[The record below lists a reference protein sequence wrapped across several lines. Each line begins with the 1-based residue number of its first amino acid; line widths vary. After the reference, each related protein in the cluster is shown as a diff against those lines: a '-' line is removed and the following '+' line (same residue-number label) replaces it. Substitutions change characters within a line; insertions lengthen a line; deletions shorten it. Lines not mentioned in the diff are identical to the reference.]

1 MKKIS
6 ISLLLSFLV
15 LSLSGCEIKFTAF
28 TKIKP
33 DGSGFRITTYS
44 AETEG
49 EKEELLNRHILLEG
63 GIWKKQ
69 KYTPSWSKVEGERH
83 IYETRRFFKDFN
95 KLASDYARKGFNP
108 KDLSENRYEFKIK
121 KGLIF
126 DTYEY
131 REIFTDSTNER
142 KLREFCERE
151 YNYVLNLASR
161 RLEDTLPKLI
171 EKEKVRTFLYGKY
184 RPYYDY
190 FLDVLLKHGY
200 EAFFKEE
207 IKELIEKYKEF
218 EESISEESFPSLISD
233 FILKDHKDINRDEL
247 KNKLKEI
254 HSKISE
260 ELQLHQEEL
269 SQKNYED
276 AFGVY
281 GIPLFVSYP
290 FSITVV
296 MPGRIVN
303 SNSKDIKIN
312 IAKWVF
318 YPSDFFLKEYK
329 LEAKSRRLNYATI
342 GIFVG
347 IVAILILAN
356 LRNIR
361 KLRK

>member
-1 MKKIS
+1 MKKFS
-6 ISLLLSFLV
+6 ISLSLIFFV

-28 TKIKP
+28 TKINP

-44 AETEG
+44 ADDT
-49 EKEELLNRHILLEG
+49 EKEELLTRYILPKG
-63 GIWKKQ
+63 GNWKTQ

-83 IYETRRFFKDFN
+83 IYEAKRSFKDFN
-95 KLASDYARKGFNP
+95 KLAPDYARKGFNP
-108 KDLSENRYEFKIK
+108 KNLSENRYELKIK

-126 DTYEY
+126 NTYEY
-131 REIFTDSTNER
+131 REIFTDSANE
-142 KLREFCERE
+142 KELREFCERE
-151 YNYVLNLASR
+151 YNYILNLASQ
-161 RLEDTLPKLI
+161 RLEDALPKLI
-171 EKEKVRTFLYGKY
+171 EKEKVRTFLYGKC

-190 FLDVLLKHGY
+190 FLDVLLRHGY

-218 EESISEESFPSLISD
+218 EESISEESFSSLISN

-247 KNKLKEI
+247 RNKLKEI

-281 GIPLFVSYP
+281 GVPLFVSYP

-303 SNSKDIKIN
+303 SNSNNVKIN
-312 IAKWVF
+312 IAKWAF

-329 LEAKSRRLNYATI
+329 LEAKSRRLSYVNIAVFAI
-342 GIFVG
+342 GLVT
-347 IVAILILAN
+347 ILILAN
-356 LRNIR
+356 LKSLG
-361 KLRK
+361 KLWK